1 MSACDGPSTIMTD
14 RILAAKVGQA
24 FLPAGRHHQSPFH
37 RQLPRRQECLRH
49 TMLDSFSQ
57 ALPGLWGDFSLKE
70 KRVHAQAA
78 ELEEPTKCA
87 TKRKRQSVRRRVG
100 RRVKA
105 RCHP

>member
-1 MSACDGPSTIMTD
+1 MTD

-24 FLPAGRHHQSPFH
+24 FLPAGRHHQRRFLSHPH
-37 RQLPRRQECLRH
+37 RRQECLRH

-70 KRVHAQAA
+70 KRGHAQAA

-100 RRVKA
+100 RREKA